1 MTINSEQIQALKE
14 LCIKAG
20 GEEWVA
26 FVHSPSSTCSV
37 HTPGDERCGDVI
49 KWAGFDGQKNA
60 KAKAKFIAAANPA
73 VILSLLAERDADKSL
88 IAELEESKANL
99 EILYDAN
106 LCDMLP
112 GSQYMDPP
120 DGGNVTPLDQVARMV
135 ADYRQQI
142 AEQAKSIA
150 KLERALDLARNS
162 NSVLAIRSE
171 LEARTLTVKLP
182 KRATADK
189 YVDGTFD
196 NSDLAAIYNTCRL
209 ECEVKIKNAC
219 AAAGITLVVG
229 E

>member
-20 GEEWVA
+20 CEEWVA
-26 FVHSPSSTCSV
+26 FFHSPSSTFSV
-37 HTPGDERCGDVI
+37 HTPGDKRCGDVI

-73 VILSLLAERDADKSL
+73 VILSLLAERDADKAL
-88 IAELEESKANL
+88 IAE
-99 EILYDAN
+99 YDDA
-106 LCDMLP
+106 LCKLLP
-112 GSQYMDPP
+112 GLQYMDPP

-182 KRATADK
+182 EAATEGGQGYRKKAIW
-189 YVDGTFD
+189 VLQEACFD
-196 NSDLAAIYNTCRL
+196 
-209 ECEVKIKNAC
+209 
-219 AAAGITLVVG
+219 AGITLDVG